1 MSTVQP
7 YADEQE
13 AIAGDLLDQLREHPE
28 RTAHLSVRVGRHPYV
43 RWNPDVGAYE
53 IAERGHTGLEVEQT
67 TKAALMHLFAEN
79 PVHLK
84 PVAAATYASGR
95 PGEANVWTAVDERH
109 TDVTDITDS
118 EGGESA

>member
-7 YADEQE
+7 YDDERE
-13 AIAGDLLDQLREHPE
+13 AIAGDLLDHLREHPA
-28 RTAHLSVRVGRHPYV
+28 RTAQVSVRVARHPYV

-67 TKAALMHLFAEN
+67 TKAALLHLFAEN

-84 PVAAATYASGR
+84 PVATATYSTER

-109 TDVTDITDS
+109 TDVTYITDS
-118 EGGESA
+118 AGGESA